1 MRKAKQ
7 YVSGL
12 FGSPKKGGRKKSST
26 MSLFG
31 GGKKMKKSKAMGNQS
46 LKNLTTKTL
55 KASPIFSF
63 GKGKGKSP
71 FK

>member
-12 FGSPKKGGRKKSST
+12 FGSPKKGGRKKASS
-26 MSLFG
+26 MDLFG
-31 GGKKMKKSKAMGNQS
+31 GGKKVKKSKGMGNQS
-46 LKNLTTKTL
+46 LKDMTTKTL
-55 KASPIFSF
+55 KPSPIFSF

-71 FK
+71 F